1 MRDNKNKTNGLI
13 DLAIDT
19 DPYRYN
25 ITRGR
30 DAEFLRTLC
39 DALDVGV
46 SILDERLDYQF
57 ISNSVFR
64 QLDISDGELSVGDS
78 LAKCHDLMIDK
89 GLLTPELI
97 EENKLSAEQQR
108 THIDN
113 HDEDLP
119 TIVKLGDG
127 STHKFIRKTLPNGY
141 TVSMSNDISE
151 LVEKDLLLNE
161 ALALGKAGYW
171 IYDIPSKTYKL
182 SLTMQMMLP
191 ENHVKRVQEFGLFA
205 MLHPEDRDLARNA
218 LSNAKNTNDK
228 FKYDAR
234 AVTRNGQYLWGR
246 TIGDI
251 IRDKTGRPIKIRAFV
266 IDIEKERRQSA
277 ELMRAKDEAIAASHA
292 KSEFLANMSHEIRTP
307 MNGILGMAELL
318 ANSNIDDR
326 QRDFVNVINNS
337 ATALLTIINDI
348 LDFSKI
354 EAGAFKID
362 PIPFDLKNT
371 INDVSSML
379 TPRACEK
386 GLELIINYPVELN
399 THFICDEGRLRQVI
413 TNLVGNA
420 IKFTEKGHII
430 TDVNISAP
438 RNGIA
443 FVTISVT
450 DTGIGIESEKIDQV
464 FQKFTQA
471 DGSTTRVYG
480 GTGLGLSISKAIVE
494 MMDGRLTVRSELG
507 KGSSFTVHIPMQIDE
522 NAVAKRY
529 DTTVLQGK
537 RALIIDDIDVNRQVL
552 MEQLASWD
560 IKSDAV
566 KDGVEAIM
574 QLKNSVTQNQAY
586 DLILLDFLMPGMN
599 GKELAS
605 IISETEDLAHIPIIM
620 LSSCD
625 QPVSNPELKAIGI
638 TKYLIKPAREAR
650 LYEAVVNTL
659 NASQDIS
666 KMPNKDTA
674 IETPSDENYKVKT
687 EILVAE
693 DFPLNRDVVKLMLA
707 DTDYKPVF
715 AMNGLEAVQLYK
727 ENPDRFPIIIMDV
740 SMPVMDGYEATS
752 LIQAFERDNGIT
764 AKPIIALTGHALK
777 NDREDCLKA
786 GMSDYLSKPVKQSEL
801 LEKLSLWTKKDERTK
816 RARAA
821 IA

>member
-46 SILDERLDYQF
+46 SILDESLDYQF

-182 SLTMQMMLP
+182 SLTMQIMLP

-566 KDGVEAIM
+566 KDGVEAIT